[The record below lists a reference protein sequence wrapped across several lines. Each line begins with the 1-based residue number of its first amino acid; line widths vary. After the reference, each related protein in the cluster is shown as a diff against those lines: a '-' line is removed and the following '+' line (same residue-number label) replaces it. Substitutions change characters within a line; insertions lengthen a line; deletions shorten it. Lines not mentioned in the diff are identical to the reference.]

1 VTLTRPRFDED
12 DQGFESCLHNQVSPV
27 RIRDYGTGS
36 FFGWRLLPRIHASAT
51 RCSGKFYSFPLSP
64 SFGLLPSLGG
74 SADDPLMIVYH
85 DDVLVAQIHRRK
97 SAGSLLLL
105 PRLPKRRPPLVSGS
119 GSSHRSSDRAS
130 RNRLTTNSTFS
141 SYRPDLLHHTILT
154 PIHSLH
160 T

>member
-1 VTLTRPRFDED
+1 MRTIKDSNLAYLITRVTLGLSAPRLRYRILFRVALCYPATTHRPR
-12 DQGFESCLHNQVSPV
+12 G
-27 RIRDYGTGS
+27 
-36 FFGWRLLPRIHASAT
+36 
-51 RCSGKFYSFPLSP
+51 CSGKFYSFPLSP

-105 PRLPKRRPPLVSGS
+105 PRLPKRRPRLVSGS